1 MGKGSGRG
9 GERESSAKLLSE
21 QLPAGL
27 AKPDALRNL
36 VYRGKITAD
45 ELKKHRTPEDCW
57 IQIKDKVYDVSGW
70 NEHPGANVIF
80 TMAGEDATDVFAAFH
95 AGASAQFLKEFEI
108 GEIDF
113 AGTHNAALVPDRKQL
128 AFEAAYRKLRAQLVL
143 DGYFTAS
150 LAWYGDENAEY
161 QDMGNLDIEGENVST
176 SVSVSIYLSVY
187 LICRNV
193 CLSVCPSVCLSIYLS
208 IY

>member
-143 DGYFTAS
+143 DA
-150 LAWYGDENAEY
+150 A
-161 QDMGNLDIEGENVST
+161 NLPVGQAVHT
-176 SVSVSIYLSVY
+176 FAVTYLVAPHA
-187 LICRNV
+187 V
-193 CLSVCPSVCLSIYLS
+193 LSSPSHV
-208 IY
+208 